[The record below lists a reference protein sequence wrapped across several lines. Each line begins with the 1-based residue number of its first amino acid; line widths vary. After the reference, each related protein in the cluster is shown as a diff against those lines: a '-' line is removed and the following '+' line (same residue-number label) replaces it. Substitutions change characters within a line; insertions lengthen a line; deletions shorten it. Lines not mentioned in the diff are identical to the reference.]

1 MKHILAAAVA
11 AFAITAGS
19 AQAAELIQNGGF
31 ETSTYDHNYQFGADF
46 GGQGVAN
53 WTGLGGNHLQ
63 FYYLHNPTSENATNQ
78 FGDPLGYF
86 YPTFNSLSPNG
97 GAFVGLDGDTDYQG
111 QISQTVNGLVVGQSY
126 KLTFDWAAA
135 QLINRTGDT
144 TETLHVTFG
153 GQSFDTETLA
163 VASGG
168 FSGWKK
174 GGFTFT
180 ATQAS
185 QVLSFLS
192 VGTPNGLPPIA
203 ALDGVSLT
211 AVPEPAAWGMMLMG
225 FTGLGMMIRR
235 RRALAAM

>member
-19 AQAAELIQNGGF
+19 AQAAELIQNGSF
-31 ETSTYDHNYQFGADF
+31 ETSSYSHNTQFGADF

-78 FGDPLGYF
+78 FGDPKGYF
-86 YPTFNSLSPNG
+86 YPSFDTLSPDG
-97 GAFVGLDGDTDYQG
+97 GAFIGLDGDSDYSG
-111 QISQTVNGLVVGQSY
+111 QISQTENGLEIGKSY
-126 KLTFDWAAA
+126 KLTFNWAAS
-135 QLINRTGDT
+135 QLINRTGAT
-144 TETLHVTFG
+144 TEFLRVGFG
-153 GQSFDTETLA
+153 DQSFDTETLA
-163 VASGG
+163 VPSGG
-168 FSGWKK
+168 FSGWKN
-174 GGFTFT
+174 GSFTFT

-211 AVPEPAAWGMMLMG
+211 AVPEPAVWSMMLMG
-225 FTGLGMMIRR
+225 FAGLGAMIRR
-235 RRALAAM
+235 RRALAA